1 MVHSLLSDN
10 MTWIE
15 FPGFEG
21 FYYNVLEVDPDDR
34 FVQLLL
40 KFDPGV
46 KCVAH
51 RHVGPVKTLVLEG
64 EHQIFDV
71 ADSELL
77 TDCRPA
83 GTYSTHSGDEAHVE
97 GGGPEG
103 AIVLL
108 SMESVDGEIW
118 ETYNTDLTVDRVS
131 LASDFRRG
139 LEKQKQ
145 SPSI

>member
-1 MVHSLLSDN
+1 MVHSLLSEN
-10 MTWIE
+10 MIWIE

-21 FYYNVLEVDPDDR
+21 FYYNVLEVDPEDR

-40 KFDPGV
+40 KFEPHV

-51 RHVGPVKTLVLEG
+51 RHIGPVKTLVLEG

-71 ADSELL
+71 AGGDRLIDS
-77 TDCRPA
+77 RPA
-83 GTYSTHSGDEAHVE
+83 GTYSTHNGDEAHVE
-97 GGGPEG
+97 GGGPKG

-108 SMESVDGEIW
+108 LMESVNGEIW

-139 LEKQKQ
+139 IEKQNQ
-145 SPSI
+145 FPIR